1 MSGMS
6 LMPVN
11 SASNAA
17 NGGSEMNIKIQKKPF
32 IFSLIFSFEVFILL
46 VFTGFSIENL
56 LIAGLIAVLVFVV
69 IYVRKRDLK

>member
-1 MSGMS
+1 MKFK
-6 LMPVN
+6 LN
-11 SASNAA
+11 
-17 NGGSEMNIKIQKKPF
+17 KKPF